1 MEFIVIIAAIAIISA
16 IAVPKFFDF
25 DERANEELLDAKISE
40 LTVEILNQQ
49 EWKRFSAIKL

>member
-1 MEFIVIIAAIAIISA
+1 LEFIVIIAAIAIISA